1 MPEYQDGEKLDL
13 YIQTGGIDVIKN
25 EIKFGN
31 ITNDVVLHKY
41 MDDILGQV
49 NGPLIIKPNWTN
61 SLPTSLPHFEALKKL
76 LNCLK
81 EKELVVTESYTAWR
95 NRLYRQHFMDTGNM
109 EWEENVKPHNAKVM
123 WEWLRKEEEW
133 FLDFFGFKKWFKEYS
148 IDYVNVTEEMWNQ
161 RTAPAEKVKACLG
174 DKKALVKNTKLFDMV
189 PEKFMELKGCTLLN
203 FTKLY
208 KTGIYAAKN
217 MMGLIPDPNRT
228 EYHGENDSQ
237 LIQNIHDINIIYRS
251 LFTVTDMV
259 ESITNHNLAIS
270 GTNPAQLDEL
280 GSVMMGT
287 ELVNNYHDIPKA
299 RQVFGSYSPVIL
311 SDIPSFVLKI
321 FQKRAT

>member
-1 MPEYQDGEKLDL
+1 MRRD
-13 YIQTGGIDVIKN
+13 
-25 EIKFGN
+25 IKFGH
-31 ITNDVVLHKY
+31 IISEKDLQIY
-41 MDDILGQV
+41 IEDIVGDAGEL
-49 NGPLIIKPNWTN
+49 LIIKPNWTN

-81 EKELVVTESYTAWR
+81 EKELIVTESYTAWR

-133 FLDFFGFKKWFKEYS
+133 FLDFFGFRKWFQKYNV
-148 IDYVNVTEEMWNQ
+148 DYVNVTEEVWNQ

-174 DKKALVKNTKLFDMV
+174 DKKALVKNTRLFDMV

-228 EYHGENDSQ
+228 EYHGKNDSK

-251 LFTVTDMV
+251 LFTVVDVV
-259 ESITNHNLAIS
+259 ESIVEHQLILS
-270 GTNPAQLDEL
+270 GSNPALLDEVGCVVL
-280 GSVMMGT
+280 
-287 ELVNNYHDIPKA
+287 EFDLADPYHDVLKA
-299 RQVFGSYSPVIL
+299 REVFGSYPLLAL
-311 SDIPSFVLKI
+311 SEIPDFICEGLK
-321 FQKRAT
+321 KRAESEVF